1 MDKMFKP
8 MLIGKVKEDI
18 TFQGIGGKE
27 IIIEREVNMDTTP
40 LTTAVHQF
48 LERRIASG
56 KVLPDVAYYGHI
68 NGLGYF
74 VSKMEVEDVREATDE
89 DIRRVW

>member
-8 MLIGKVKEDI
+8 MLIGKVKEDV
-18 TFQGIGGKE
+18 TFRGIGGKE
-27 IIIEREVNMDTTP
+27 IIIEREVDMDSTP
-40 LTTAVHQF
+40 LTIAVSQF

-68 NGLGYF
+68 GGLGYF
-74 VSKMEVEDVREATDE
+74 VSKREVEDIRQTTDE